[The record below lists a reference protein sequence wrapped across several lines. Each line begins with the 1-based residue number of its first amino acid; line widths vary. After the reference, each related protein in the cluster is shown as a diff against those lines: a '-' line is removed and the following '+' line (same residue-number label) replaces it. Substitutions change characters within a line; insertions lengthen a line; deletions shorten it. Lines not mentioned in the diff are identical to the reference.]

1 MKEGPHSA
9 HWGTF
14 FARFDGAAISVRPH
28 PADPAPSPL
37 LYNLTN
43 AIRHNVRVPTPMVRR
58 GWLEH
63 GPGPDDRRGN
73 DEYVPVSWDRAIG
86 LVAREIGRV
95 RDLHGPQAI
104 FGGSYGWSSAGRFHH
119 AQSQVH
125 RFLNATLGGYVR
137 SVNNYS
143 AGAAMV
149 IMPHVLGRLDDV
161 ARRNVTWD
169 QIVGHTEVVL
179 AFGGMAVRNTQIAS
193 GGISQHTEREAMRK
207 AAERGCRFFCISPLR
222 PDLPEEARATWLHPR
237 PGTDTALML
246 AIMHVLVAEDLHDRA
261 FLDRYC
267 SGWDEFE
274 DYLLGRRDGQPKNPA
289 WASGITGI
297 AAATIIDLAHLL
309 HGKRSLVVVSHS
321 LQRSEHGEQPV
332 WMGVVLACVLGQL
345 GLPGGG
351 YNYALGTLAH
361 YGKRDVAVPISA
373 LPQGSNKIDA
383 FIPCARIS
391 DMLLNPGGEFDYNG
405 RRYRYPHARLAY
417 WAGGNPFHHHQDL
430 RRLRE
435 AFRRLDTLIVHEIAW
450 TATARHADIVL
461 PCTMTLEREDIGGTS
476 TDSLMIA
483 MHRIAPPYAE
493 ARDDYD
499 IFADIAEKLGG
510 RAAFTEG
517 RSSRQWLAHLYEP
530 TRAALEKRGD
540 FAPDF
545 DTFWE
550 LGELRLPLG
559 EDNGGM
565 LRAFRADPASHP
577 LPTPSGKVQI
587 TSPAIAS
594 FGYADCPGYPAWLE
608 STDPP
613 TRAYP
618 LYLVANQPAT
628 RLHSQLDF
636 GRTSIQSKRGNREV
650 CRIHPADAQAR
661 GIADGDIVR
670 LYSAR
675 GACLASARITDEVMA
690 GVVQLPTGA
699 WYDPDDAASDNPM
712 CIHGNPNTVTRDIGT
727 SSLAQGCSGQLTAI
741 QVERYDG
748 PLPEVRAHQPP
759 RIATGDG
766 A

>member
-86 LVAREIGRV
+86 LVAGEIGRV

-207 AAERGCRFFCISPLR
+207 AAER
-222 PDLPEEARATWLHPR
+222 
-237 PGTDTALML
+237 
-246 AIMHVLVAEDLHDRA
+246 
-261 FLDRYC
+261 
-267 SGWDEFE
+267 
-274 DYLLGRRDGQPKNPA
+274 
-289 WASGITGI
+289 
-297 AAATIIDLAHLL
+297 
-309 HGKRSLVVVSHS
+309 
-321 LQRSEHGEQPV
+321 
-332 WMGVVLACVLGQL
+332 
-345 GLPGGG
+345 
-351 YNYALGTLAH
+351 
-361 YGKRDVAVPISA
+361 
-373 LPQGSNKIDA
+373 
-383 FIPCARIS
+383 
-391 DMLLNPGGEFDYNG
+391 
-405 RRYRYPHARLAY
+405 
-417 WAGGNPFHHHQDL
+417 
-430 RRLRE
+430 
-435 AFRRLDTLIVHEIAW
+435 
-450 TATARHADIVL
+450 
-461 PCTMTLEREDIGGTS
+461 
-476 TDSLMIA
+476 
-483 MHRIAPPYAE
+483 
-493 ARDDYD
+493 
-499 IFADIAEKLGG
+499 
-510 RAAFTEG
+510 
-517 RSSRQWLAHLYEP
+517 
-530 TRAALEKRGD
+530 
-540 FAPDF
+540 
-545 DTFWE
+545 
-550 LGELRLPLG
+550 
-559 EDNGGM
+559 
-565 LRAFRADPASHP
+565 
-577 LPTPSGKVQI
+577 
-587 TSPAIAS
+587 
-594 FGYADCPGYPAWLE
+594 
-608 STDPP
+608 
-613 TRAYP
+613 
-618 LYLVANQPAT
+618 
-628 RLHSQLDF
+628 
-636 GRTSIQSKRGNREV
+636 
-650 CRIHPADAQAR
+650 
-661 GIADGDIVR
+661 
-670 LYSAR
+670 
-675 GACLASARITDEVMA
+675 
-690 GVVQLPTGA
+690 
-699 WYDPDDAASDNPM
+699 
-712 CIHGNPNTVTRDIGT
+712 NPNTVTRDIGT

-759 RIATGDG
+759 RIAAADDG